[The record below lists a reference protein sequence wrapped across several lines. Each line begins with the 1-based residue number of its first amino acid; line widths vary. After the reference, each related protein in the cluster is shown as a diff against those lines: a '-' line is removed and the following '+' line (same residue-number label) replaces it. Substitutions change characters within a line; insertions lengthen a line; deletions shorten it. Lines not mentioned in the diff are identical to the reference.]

1 MKGDHFKLRGSLPG
15 YSMHRSSDG
24 DEPLNVQVAGR
35 TLVVQGTKRSGQMLS
50 SFQRSFPLPWEP
62 DPEQVGVTYSV
73 SWQKRA
79 AFVSV

>member
-35 TLVVQGTKRSGQMLS
+35 TLVVQGTK
-50 SFQRSFPLPWEP
+50 SFLFQTPW
-62 DPEQVGVTYSV
+62 QHRTS
-73 SWQKRA
+73 
-79 AFVSV
+79 